1 LFASDKCC
9 AEWSLLSLEGKSVIS
24 IKVDPIRDTI
34 IYAGT
39 NGAGLFVSRDKGE
52 TWNNL
57 LENSSVYAIAIN
69 RNNPDMILIG
79 TENGLSISRNGGS
92 RFQSLAVIIYNGK
105 IYPYN
110 GVGCVAIDETA
121 TQAIVVGID
130 GGLFKTFDF
139 GKTWEPA
146 GLHEHE
152 ITAISIDNSG
162 PKAVIYAG
170 TTDAGVFVSANY
182 GMTWKPINDGLHD
195 RSINSLLC
203 DRKLPNILYT
213 GTLGGGVYIS
223 NDGGN
228 HWQMISVD
236 LKSLSGYTLEQAV
249 DPQTNRAVIY
259 LGNYAGEIFI
269 TEDGG
274 KTFAK
279 IGDRLVDKAV
289 LCFGCSNVL
298 PSSLYAGTN
307 DGLYI
312 MKHKG
317 HEISSDEPA
326 VDTVLNDQ
334 QQKR

>member
-1 LFASDKCC
+1 MTCLKVLVCCSLLSLFASDKCC

-69 RNNPDMILIG
+69 RNNPDMILIE
-79 TENGLSISRNGGS
+79 TEDGLSISRNGGS
-92 RFQSLAVIIYNGK
+92 RFQSLAVIISDPGSNRKITLSDNYNGK

-152 ITAISIDNSG
+152 ITAISIDNS
-162 PKAVIYAG
+162 A
-170 TTDAGVFVSANY
+170 
-182 GMTWKPINDGLHD
+182 
-195 RSINSLLC
+195 
-203 DRKLPNILYT
+203 
-213 GTLGGGVYIS
+213 TLFLTS
-223 NDGGN
+223 
-228 HWQMISVD
+228 
-236 LKSLSGYTLEQAV
+236 
-249 DPQTNRAVIY
+249 
-259 LGNYAGEIFI
+259 
-269 TEDGG
+269 
-274 KTFAK
+274 
-279 IGDRLVDKAV
+279 
-289 LCFGCSNVL
+289 
-298 PSSLYAGTN
+298 
-307 DGLYI
+307 
-312 MKHKG
+312 
-317 HEISSDEPA
+317 
-326 VDTVLNDQ
+326 
-334 QQKR
+334 